1 MTSDPEPDYVR
12 PRTRVD
18 GSIHLSQPDPRWAD
32 TYAGERA
39 TILTALGPLA
49 VRVEHV
55 GSTAVP
61 GLAAKPIIDILLVV
75 PDPSDEAAY
84 VPRLEAGGYPLH
96 LREPDWHQ
104 HRLFKRSDPSVN
116 LHVFGPDA
124 PEVERLL
131 AFRDRLRASP
141 DELERYQAAKRE
153 LAARHWAYV
162 QDYAD
167 AKSTVVEQ
175 ILARAAAAQRP

>member
-1 MTSDPEPDYVR
+1 MTSDPEPDYLQ

-18 GSIHLSQPDPRWAD
+18 GSIHLGEPDPRWAD
-32 TYAGERA
+32 AYAGEAATLRA
-39 TILTALGPLA
+39 ALGPLA

-61 GLAAKPIIDILLVV
+61 GLVAKPIIDILLVV

-84 VPRLEAGGYPLH
+84 VRRVEAGGYLLH
-96 LREPDWHQ
+96 LREPGWHQ

-131 AFRDRLRASP
+131 VFRDRLRSSP
-141 DELERYQAAKRE
+141 DERDLYQAAKRE
-153 LAARHWAYV
+153 LAARRWAYV

-175 ILARAAAAQRP
+175 ILARARAVPRP